1 MSQRI
6 LPFRYV
12 FFIMNNTTVIITN
25 QASPKSTNPKF
36 PITGFQN
43 ANNSISSEFIRTFLW
58 KSSPVASHGIPI
70 YDTDIVGTQP
80 HIPLF
85 VFFNATNISYILCTK
100 FKSTLIKIGNS
111 FFISPHPHSFTGILV

>member
-36 PITGFQN
+36 PIIGFQN
-43 ANNSISSEFIRTFLW
+43 ANNGISSEFIHTFLW

-100 FKSTLIKIGNS
+100 FKSTLIKINS
-111 FFISPHPHSFTGILV
+111 SLKIRQA